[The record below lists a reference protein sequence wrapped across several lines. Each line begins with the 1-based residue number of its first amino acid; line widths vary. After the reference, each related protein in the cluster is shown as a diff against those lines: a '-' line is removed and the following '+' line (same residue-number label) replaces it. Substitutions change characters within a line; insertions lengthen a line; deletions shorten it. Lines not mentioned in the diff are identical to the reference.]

1 MRVPFLLA
9 VLLLSAGCGATTPKA
24 EPAAPPPLNPGD
36 AAPETPPQDAPPVAY
51 IDDQPVTWKAV
62 VDHAMT
68 SRGRELIDKYILWKL
83 RQDRLEEL
91 QVRNTPDDLRRRAQ
105 LWIDAMEKQV
115 GAEGIQKK
123 LDEMKMTKKD
133 WVERFMASAEFD
145 EHVRSEKAVV
155 YTMLTDASIEIDT
168 VAFTDAQQAEDFAV
182 LAGRTSFVEATERL
196 QSATAVKGRVAYWP
210 RHRFPRGLAP
220 DVIAANPELERKL
233 FTLKKGQTTGVE
245 TTAKNILLVIHVVG
259 THPAST
265 GSYKDNAEKV
275 MAEILRQPPSEE
287 QIRLWMDRLFKSKRI
302 RYEDRYSPGNQGR

>member
-36 AAPETPPQDAPPVAY
+36 AVPETPTQDAPPVAY

-145 EHVRSEKAVV
+145 EH
-155 YTMLTDASIEIDT
+155 
-168 VAFTDAQQAEDFAV
+168 
-182 LAGRTSFVEATERL
+182 
-196 QSATAVKGRVAYWP
+196 RVAGPHERVYARGDE
-210 RHRFPRGLAP
+210 RHAVFIGL
-220 DVIAANPELERKL
+220 D
-233 FTLKKGQTTGVE
+233 F
-245 TTAKNILLVIHVVG
+245 
-259 THPAST
+259 
-265 GSYKDNAEKV
+265 
-275 MAEILRQPPSEE
+275 
-287 QIRLWMDRLFKSKRI
+287 
-302 RYEDRYSPGNQGR
+302 PGNTDLHSGSFST